1 MLPIIEQL
9 AMLVHLHSIALFFNS
24 DARPWVAGIH
34 GDPECGAFSVAL
46 SGGYTDDIDVGE
58 AFTFTGSSYASHRWS
73 RLM

>member
-1 MLPIIEQL
+1 M
-9 AMLVHLHSIALFFNS
+9 
-24 DARPWVAGIH
+24 AGIH

-46 SGGYTDDIDVGE
+46 SGGYPDDIDVGE